1 MASFVFILLDV
12 GSRVLEIID
21 SFAENGFS
29 VVLLIGL
36 LWAFFRVRQ
45 RETRLGQLSSQQTNL
60 VDAKVSL
67 DAELTAIKADI
78 SWLSEDCFKTPRPV
92 EL

>member
-1 MASFVFILLDV
+1 MFILLDV

-29 VVLLIGL
+29 VVLLVGL
-36 LWAFFRVRQ
+36 LWLLFRLRQ
-45 RETRLGQLSSQQTNL
+45 LETRLEQLSSQQTNL

-67 DAELTAIKADI
+67 DAELTAMKADI

-92 EL
+92 KL

>member
-1 MASFVFILLDV
+1 MAFFVFILTYV

-45 RETRLGQLSSQQTNL
+45 RETGLGQLSSQQTNL

-67 DAELTAIKADI
+67 DAELTAIKADV
-78 SWLSEDCFKTPRPV
+78 S
-92 EL
+92 

>member
-1 MASFVFILLDV
+1 MFILLDV

-45 RETRLGQLSSQQTNL
+45 RETRVGQLSPQQTNL

>member
-1 MASFVFILLDV
+1 MFILLDV

-67 DAELTAIKADI
+67 DAELTAIKADD
-78 SWLSEDCFKTPRPV
+78 SSLYVHCFQTPRPV
-92 EL
+92 EM

>member
-67 DAELTAIKADI
+67 DAELTAIKADV
-78 SWLSEDCFKTPRPV
+78 SSLSVHCFQTPRPV
-92 EL
+92 EM

>member
-1 MASFVFILLDV
+1 MFILLDV

>member
-1 MASFVFILLDV
+1 MFILLDV

-67 DAELTAIKADI
+67 DAELPAIKADV
-78 SWLSEDCFKTPRPV
+78 SSLSVHCFQTSRPV
-92 EL
+92 EM